1 MLKKVLG
8 YGDKNS
14 LYGAVMSLM
23 TNKKIINNVLGSE
36 AFQKDIVENNKNKDA
51 SFQELFISTL

>member
-36 AFQKDIVENNKNKDA
+36 AF
-51 SFQELFISTL
+51 